1 MTFQRLHR
9 FQSTNC
15 GTSSNH
21 NLLTAVSPLPANRR
35 APPTIPAALNPASS
49 KSTPNSSFTDSPK
62 FARKR
67 SVPRRNEREML
78 DHDNRPGG
86 PSPPAGEPA
95 ARKTTLFRKPRL
107 GDHRFTG
114 RTERR
119 TRELWPAARPRAGG
133 AGVGIRGDE
142 RTGGI
147 TDEEKRMRSSGN
159 RRLQG

>member
-9 FQSTNC
+9 FQSTNW
-15 GTSSNH
+15 GTSSNR
-21 NLLTAVSPLPANRR
+21 NLLTAVSPLPASRR
-35 APPTIPAALNPASS
+35 APPTIPAALTPASP

-67 SVPRRNEREML
+67 SAPRRSEREML

-86 PSPPAGEPA
+86 PSPPAGAPE

-119 TRELWPAARPRAGG
+119 KRELWPAARPKGRAGG
-133 AGVGIRGDE
+133 AGFGIRGDE
-142 RTGGI
+142 RTGVI
-147 TDEEKRMRSSGN
+147 AE
-159 RRLQG
+159 